1 MRETRKAR
9 QRGSW
14 PSESRRAYRSYV
26 PPSGAKSSRA
36 YAGRVALADDLERI
50 AVAAADFAASNERI
64 SGIVAASPIAG
75 AVVYL
80 CAYESADG
88 HSWLA
93 FDESAAPV
101 EDRRLVHDAAS
112 LAALCEAVED
122 LAGVEPPQ
130 PRLATH
136 AYLDALGAGIGAGLA
151 AAVESVLPA
160 VEELAAQVEAQYKV
174 PLA

>member
-1 MRETRKAR
+1 M
-9 QRGSW
+9 
-14 PSESRRAYRSYV
+14 
-26 PPSGAKSSRA
+26 
-36 YAGRVALADDLERI
+36 ALADDLERI
-50 AVAAADFAASNERI
+50 AAVAAFFAAPNERI

-88 HSWLA
+88 HTWLA

-101 EDRRLVHDAAS
+101 EDRRLVHDTAS

-136 AYLDALGAGIGAGLA
+136 AYLDALGEGIGAALA
-151 AAVESVLPA
+151 VAVESSLSA
-160 VEELAAQVEAQYKV
+160 VEELAAQVEAHYKV
-174 PLA
+174 PLT

>member
-1 MRETRKAR
+1 
-9 QRGSW
+9 
-14 PSESRRAYRSYV
+14 
-26 PPSGAKSSRA
+26 
-36 YAGRVALADDLERI
+36 VALADDLERI
-50 AVAAADFAASNERI
+50 AVVAAFFAAPNERI

-75 AVVYL
+75 EVVYL

-88 HSWLA
+88 HTWLA

-101 EDRRLVHDAAS
+101 ENRRLVHDTAS

-136 AYLDALGAGIGAGLA
+136 AYLDALGEGIGAALA
-151 AAVESVLPA
+151 VAVESSLSA
-160 VEELAAQVEAQYKV
+160 VEELAAQVEAHYKV
-174 PLA
+174 PLT